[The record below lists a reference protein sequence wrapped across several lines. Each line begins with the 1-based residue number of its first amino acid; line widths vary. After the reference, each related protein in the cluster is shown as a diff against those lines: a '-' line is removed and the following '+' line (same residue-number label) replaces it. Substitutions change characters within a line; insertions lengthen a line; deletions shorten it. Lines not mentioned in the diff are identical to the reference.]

1 MKSVERIGR
10 SVIER
15 TVKDKQVV
23 VKSKTDDDHVWD
35 ACKEVRNSDLIPSGR
50 RQAPVHPQ
58 TAKIAYWFSAEEIP
72 WKTAMRKHPD
82 LFRDLYGSDQFR
94 RELAAQKIAELY
106 PEFVMTAP
114 KARRLRSEPK
124 IAQGLQ

>member
-10 SVIER
+10 TTIER

-23 VKSKTDDDHVWD
+23 VRSRTDDDHVWD
-35 ACKEVRNSDLIPSGR
+35 ACKEARNSDLIPSGK

-72 WKTAMRKHPD
+72 WETAKRKHPD
-82 LFRDLYGSDQFR
+82 LFRDLYGSDQYR

-106 PEFVMTAP
+106 PQFVMTAP
-114 KARRLRSEPK
+114 KARRLRRNARKEVQ
-124 IAQGLQ
+124 A